1 MKRIVVT
8 GGNKGI
14 GLAIVKRIL
23 NEFSDS
29 FVFLGSRNRERGEK
43 AIEETI
49 IELGE
54 SVRSRVKVL
63 DIDVTSDKSV
73 QEAAVSVKSILEET
87 GESLYGLVNNAGGF
101 ENGMSGQK
109 IIDLNMYGVYRV
121 TEAFLPLIEKKGT
134 IFHHSISF
142 SMLKIFQLNEGL

>member
-14 GLAIVKRIL
+14 GLAIIKRIL

-43 AIEETI
+43 AIDETI
-49 IELGE
+49 IELGD

-63 DIDVTSDKSV
+63 DIDVTSDESV

-87 GESLYGLVNNAGGF
+87 RRN
-101 ENGMSGQK
+101 
-109 IIDLNMYGVYRV
+109 V
-121 TEAFLPLIEKKGT
+121 TKRQI
-134 IFHHSISF
+134 
-142 SMLKIFQLNEGL
+142 